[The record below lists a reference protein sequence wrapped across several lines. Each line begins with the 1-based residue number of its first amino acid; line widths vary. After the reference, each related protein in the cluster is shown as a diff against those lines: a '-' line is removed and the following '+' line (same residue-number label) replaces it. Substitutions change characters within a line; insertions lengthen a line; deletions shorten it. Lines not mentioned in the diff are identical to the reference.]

1 MLRLN
6 VPDMSCGHCQAT
18 VTDALMDIDR
28 NAQIDVDLANRQI
41 SVQSSASAQAVI
53 ETLEKAGYPASE
65 VAG

>member
-28 NAQIDVDLANRQI
+28 NAQIDVDLANRQV
-41 SVQSSASAQAVI
+41 SVQSSASTQTVI
-53 ETLEKAGYPASE
+53 AALEKAGYPASE